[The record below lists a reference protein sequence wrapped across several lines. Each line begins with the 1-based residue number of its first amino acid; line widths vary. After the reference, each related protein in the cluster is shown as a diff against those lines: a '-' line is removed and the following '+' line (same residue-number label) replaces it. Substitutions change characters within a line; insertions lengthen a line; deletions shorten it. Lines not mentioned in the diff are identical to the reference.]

1 LIKLTKINALAKL
14 TQIYPLLNIGNPC
27 CSSSDIMKLADLTD
41 AEILQAWK
49 SGSSQAFG
57 IFYDR
62 YGELIYRLSLRVL
75 GSFQEA
81 EDLTQEIFILLSR
94 NTSYDSKRG
103 SIAAFLTVLTRSR
116 AIDRL
121 RKMRSQQQ
129 HLQKWEQ
136 SISLEHDIRNSS
148 LMENA
153 SLSERSEKVKSAL
166 ASLPDKHRQILE
178 MAYFDG
184 LSQME
189 IAKALDTPLGT
200 IKSWARNGLIRL
212 RESLKDALE
221 ES

>member
-1 LIKLTKINALAKL
+1 MKI
-14 TQIYPLLNIGNPC
+14 
-27 CSSSDIMKLADLTD
+27 ADQADQTD
-41 AEILQAWK
+41 AEILQAWR

-57 IFYDR
+57 VFYDR
-62 YGELIYRLSLRVL
+62 YGELVYRVSLRIL
-75 GSFQEA
+75 GNSQEA

-94 NTSYDSKRG
+94 TTTYDSKRG
-103 SIAAFLTVLTRSR
+103 SIATFLSVLTRSR

-136 SISLEHDIRNSS
+136 SISSEHDIKNSS

-153 SLSERSEKVKSAL
+153 SLAERSEKVKAAL
-166 ASLPDKHRQILE
+166 ANLPDKHRQVLE

-184 LSQME
+184 LSQSE

-200 IKSWARNGLIRL
+200 VKSWARNGLIRL
-212 RESLKDALE
+212 RESLQDSLE
-221 ES
+221 

>member
-1 LIKLTKINALAKL
+1 
-14 TQIYPLLNIGNPC
+14 
-27 CSSSDIMKLADLTD
+27 MKLSEQTD
-41 AEILQAWK
+41 VEILQAWR

-62 YGELIYRLSLRVL
+62 YGELVYRLSLRIL
-75 GSFQEA
+75 GSPQEA

-94 NTSYDSKRG
+94 NSTYDSKRG
-103 SIAAFLTVLTRSR
+103 AISTFLSVMTRSR

-121 RKMRSQQQ
+121 RKTRSQQQ

-136 SISLEHDIRNSS
+136 SISSEHDIRNLS

-153 SLSERSEKVKSAL
+153 SLTERSEKVKLAL
-166 ASLPDKHRQILE
+166 AKLPDKHRQVLE

-184 LSQME
+184 LSQSE
-189 IAKALDTPLGT
+189 IARALDIPLGT

-212 RESLKDALE
+212 RESLQDTLE
-221 ES
+221 

>member
-1 LIKLTKINALAKL
+1 
-14 TQIYPLLNIGNPC
+14 
-27 CSSSDIMKLADLTD
+27 MKLSEQTD
-41 AEILQAWK
+41 VEILQAWR

-62 YGELIYRLSLRVL
+62 YGELVYRLSLRIL
-75 GSFQEA
+75 GSPQEA

-94 NTSYDSKRG
+94 NSTYDSKRG
-103 SIAAFLTVLTRSR
+103 SVATFLSVLTRSR
-116 AIDRL
+116 AIDRI
-121 RKMRSQQQ
+121 RKTRSQEQ

-136 SISLEHDIRNSS
+136 SISSAPDISNSS

-153 SLSERSEKVKSAL
+153 SLAERSEKVKLAL
-166 ASLPDKHRQILE
+166 ANLPEKHRQVLE

-184 LSQME
+184 LSQTE

-212 RESLKDALE
+212 RESLQDTLE
-221 ES
+221 

>member
-1 LIKLTKINALAKL
+1 L
-14 TQIYPLLNIGNPC
+14 PFHEP
-27 CSSSDIMKLADLTD
+27 MKLADQTD
-41 AEILQAWK
+41 VEIWQAWR

-62 YGELIYRLSLRVL
+62 YGELVYRLSLRIL
-75 GSFQEA
+75 GSPQEA

-94 NTSYDSKRG
+94 NNTYDSKRG
-103 SIAAFLTVLTRSR
+103 SIAAFLSVLTRSR
-116 AIDRL
+116 GIDRL

-136 SISLEHDIRNSS
+136 SISSEHDTKNSS

-153 SLSERSEKVKSAL
+153 SLNERSEKVKSAL
-166 ASLPDKHRQILE
+166 ANLPDKHRQVLE

-184 LSQME
+184 LSQSE

-200 IKSWARNGLIRL
+200 VKSWARNGLIRL

-221 ES
+221 

>member
-1 LIKLTKINALAKL
+1 MLF
-14 TQIYPLLNIGNPC
+14 
-27 CSSSDIMKLADLTD
+27 MKLADQTD

-62 YGELIYRLSLRVL
+62 YGELVYRLSLRVL
-75 GSFQEA
+75 GSPQEA

-129 HLQKWEQ
+129 HLQKWEH
-136 SISLEHDIRNSS
+136 SISLEHGSKNSS
-148 LMENA
+148 LMENT

-166 ASLPDKHRQILE
+166 ADLPDKYRQVLE

-184 LSQME
+184 LSQTE

-200 IKSWARNGLIRL
+200 VKSWARNGLIRL
-212 RESLKDALE
+212 RESLKDSLE